1 MGTHFLANRRNQPLY
16 SRPKQKQNSLQLRL
30 KIFKGDIIFEE
41 HWPILQVEDMPKSTA
56 FERVVDLTEALSLE
70 EKETLLQVLRQ
81 RTIQQRRKQ
90 LTQESR
96 KARKEFRQG
105 LAKPTTS
112 SQLMREIKR

>member
-1 MGTHFLANRRNQPLY
+1 
-16 SRPKQKQNSLQLRL
+16 
-30 KIFKGDIIFEE
+30 
-41 HWPILQVEDMPKSTA
+41 MPKSAA

-90 LTQESR
+90 LAQESR
-96 KARKEFRQG
+96 KARKEFRRG
-105 LAKPTTS
+105 NAKPTTA

>member
-1 MGTHFLANRRNQPLY
+1 
-16 SRPKQKQNSLQLRL
+16 
-30 KIFKGDIIFEE
+30 
-41 HWPILQVEDMPKSTA
+41 MPKSTA

-90 LTQESR
+90 LAEDSR

-105 LAKPTTS
+105 LGKPS
-112 SQLMREIKR
+112 SPSQLMREIKR